1 MFNFLKYKTCLSKNE
16 AYKLLYNL
24 KEHLKTNSWT
34 VKMSGSGYLG
44 LYSDSSD
51 IISSESMMGNNNAW
65 FVIKNNFLDGINRE
79 ILFEWNNTNK
89 QINIFYSRSGL
100 FSGGNNDTIPSATDR
115 QTVYINQNIFTDGYT
130 GQYFIAVGDA
140 SEGFSF
146 FAFML
151 NKNNPYQSLGLLAFE
166 KLQNVSI
173 LDIEPYIFWKS
184 ASLLRSSL
192 SANDNIIG
200 YFNYGYSSQIW
211 DNMSN
216 FYFSSV
222 ESGIENSGIT
232 PLGKNNIYPMPI
244 GRGSGYISS
253 KGIKGYSRI
262 IKWHSS
268 DDTRKP
274 YTSSL
279 NTFQDHLVID
289 DVLILW
295 DNTGII
301 K

>member
-1 MFNFLKYKTCLSKNE
+1 MFNFIKYKTCVSKSDT
-16 AYKLLYNL
+16 YKLLFSL
-24 KEHLKTNSWT
+24 KEHLKNNGWI

-44 LYSDSSD
+44 SYSDSSD
-51 IISSESMMGNNNAW
+51 IILSELMMGNNNAW
-65 FVIKNNFLDGINRE
+65 FVVKNNFSDNVNRE

-130 GQYFIAVGDA
+130 GQYFIAAGDI

-146 FAFML
+146 YVFML
-151 NKNNPYQSLGLLAFE
+151 NNIYPYQSLGLLSFE
-166 KLQNVSI
+166 KLENTSV
-173 LDIEPYIFWKS
+173 LDVEPYIFWKS
-184 ASLLRSSL
+184 NSLLRNNITLTS
-192 SANDNIIG
+192 NIIG
-200 YFNYGYSSQIW
+200 YFNYGYSSQVW
-211 DNMSN
+211 SNMSS
-216 FYFSSV
+216 FYFSSF

-232 PLGKNNIYPMPI
+232 PLGKNNIYPIPI
-244 GRGSGYISS
+244 GRGSGYSSS

-262 IKWHSS
+262 IKWHSN

-279 NTFQDHLVID
+279 NTFQDHLAID

-295 DNTGII
+295 DNSGII